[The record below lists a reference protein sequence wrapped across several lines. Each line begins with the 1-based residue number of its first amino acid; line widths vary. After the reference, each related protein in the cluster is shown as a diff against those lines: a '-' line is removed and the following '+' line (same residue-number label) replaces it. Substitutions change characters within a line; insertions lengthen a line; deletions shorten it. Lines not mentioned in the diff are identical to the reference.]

1 MSRAN
6 PLWGAPH
13 IHGELLKLGF
23 EVAQSTVAR
32 NMCRLSLLKN
42 LFGLGICL
50 PAGPVFLP
58 GPGPIATHSLGRFS
72 RSDYRLLAG
81 GVLDDGRV
89 AGPPNQ
95 LGAPMPVVV
104 RAGW

>member
-1 MSRAN
+1 MIPAAFREPLRSSRPTGLAV
-6 PLWGAPH
+6 P
-13 IHGELLKLGF
+13 
-23 EVAQSTVAR
+23 AQKSIR
-32 NMCRLSLLKN
+32 SRN
-42 LFGLGICL
+42 LFAGNAAR
-50 PAGPVFLP
+50 PGPVFLP
-58 GPGPIATHSLGRFS
+58 GPGRIATHSLRRFS

-89 AGPPNQ
+89 AGPPNP

>member
-1 MSRAN
+1 MSAGHQR
-6 PLWGAPH
+6 LS
-13 IHGELLKLGF
+13 LLTYERGH
-23 EVAQSTVAR
+23 Q
-32 NMCRLSLLKN
+32 RLSLLKN

-50 PAGPVFLP
+50 PAMQPGPARPGFLP
-58 GPGPIATHSLGRFS
+58 GPGRIATHSLRRFS

-81 GVLDDGRV
+81 GVLDDRRGT
-89 AGPPNQ
+89 GPPNP